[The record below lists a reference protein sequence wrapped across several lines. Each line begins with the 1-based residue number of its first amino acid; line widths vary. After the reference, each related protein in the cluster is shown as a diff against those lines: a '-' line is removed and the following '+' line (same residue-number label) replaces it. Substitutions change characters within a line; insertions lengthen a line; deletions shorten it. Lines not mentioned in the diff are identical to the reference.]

1 MTQILPQ
8 HGADGGVA
16 RTQINKI
23 SKLKERK
30 NISGNLSFPDSLII
44 DFYFKNLL
52 YFVESLRLEKI
63 P

>member
-1 MTQILPQ
+1 MTKILPQ
-8 HGADGGVA
+8 YGVDGGVA

-23 SKLKERK
+23 SKLKERE